1 MREKASKRMKN
12 NHKYFG
18 SNFVEREKFAKSVGE
33 IKKSKLKADQF
44 SDCRDLGRDD
54 LVGMRMQYLKICV
67 VTKMK
72 T

>member
-33 IKKSKLKADQF
+33 IKKNQI
-44 SDCRDLGRDD
+44 
-54 LVGMRMQYLKICV
+54 KIEGGPIQ
-67 VTKMK
+67 
-72 T
+72 